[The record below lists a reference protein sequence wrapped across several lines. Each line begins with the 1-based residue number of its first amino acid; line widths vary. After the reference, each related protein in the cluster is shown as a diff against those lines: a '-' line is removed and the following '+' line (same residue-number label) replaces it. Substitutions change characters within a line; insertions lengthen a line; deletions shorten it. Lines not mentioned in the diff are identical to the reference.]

1 MAERTD
7 ILKNGFKIVQDSSA
21 FCFGIDAVLLADF
34 VKLKNSKKGQQIFD
48 LGCGNGILP
57 LLLQGKIKRTEN
69 QKNLT
74 NFTGI
79 EIQEQAVRLAQKSV
93 TLNHLEDCIKIIHK
107 DIKNI
112 TKDFKAQ
119 SADIVISNPPYMTV
133 EQSSKNSTDEKTI
146 ARHEVFCNLEQIV
159 QGATWLLKPNG
170 SFYMIHRP
178 YRLSEIF
185 SAMEKYRLTPRR
197 LKIIYPKINM
207 SPEMVLIEGRPNYKP
222 DLKIEPPLIMYDEKN
237 QYTSAMAEI
246 LDRQ

>member
-7 ILKNGFKIVQDSSA
+7 ILKNGFKIMQNSSS

-34 VKLKNSKKGQQIFD
+34 VKLKNSKKEQQIFD

-57 LLLQGKIKRTEN
+57 LLLQGKIKHTEN
-69 QKNLT
+69 QFF
-74 NFTGI
+74 FTGI
-79 EIQEQAVRLAQKSV
+79 EIQEQAVKLAQKSV
-93 TLNHLEDCIKIIHK
+93 NLNHLEDCIKIIRG

-146 ARHEVFCNLEQIV
+146 ARHEVFCNLKQIV
-159 QGATWLLKPNG
+159 QGAAWLLKPNG

-185 SAMEKYRLTPRR
+185 STMEKSHLTVRR

-207 SPEMVLIEGRPNYKP
+207 KAEMALIEGRPNYKP

-237 QYTSAMAEI
+237 QYTPAMAEI